1 MALLASY
8 RPGAVRATLR
18 GPKLANESF
27 DAKRCTLAPMARGS
41 CILRDARI
49 WHGGTPNRKS
59 EPRYLPNL
67 EFYSREYANYVNR
80 QGGAHRFNKPTM
92 TIEVFQLLSPRAQ
105 QVAEGLVAKQ
115 EVPRGIKPNF
125 AKPQGKVF
133 VKMIVEKLNASG
145 AGETV
150 VFTGNSFE
158 AHLIREICTE
168 HRWQTQTQRDG
179 QKCTISATRSDRFLT
194 RKRKNKSKH

>member
-1 MALLASY
+1 M
-8 RPGAVRATLR
+8 
-18 GPKLANESF
+18 
-27 DAKRCTLAPMARGS
+27 
-41 CILRDARI
+41 
-49 WHGGTPNRKS
+49 
-59 EPRYLPNL
+59 
-67 EFYSREYANYVNR
+67 
-80 QGGAHRFNKPTM
+80 
-92 TIEVFQLLSPRAQ
+92 LSPRAQ
-105 QVAEGLVAKQ
+105 QVAECLVAKQ

-150 VFTGNSFE
+150 VFTGNSIE

-179 QKCTISATRSDRFLT
+179 QKCTISATKSDRFLT
-194 RKRKNKSKH
+194 RKSKNKSKHQKRTTKNTTRNNRKKQQKALIMLSRKAILKTPTTK